1 MPKPHEIIDILELP
15 KLQPTGR
22 VKPILDAIDDG
33 DWLSVFAIWLYKRT
47 DNGVFVLFQERTK
60 RATVAPGKLDVSA
73 AGHYN
78 AGETGLDGLRELQ
91 EELGIMPELTDCHSF
106 GRHINSYLDTSGRTR
121 RAVLSTYVCEFKGQD
136 TDFVLDEREV
146 PAVYWVPLQEFL
158 NLYHDKQATIAIDGF
173 DHTGNPQQRQVTID
187 DFLYNV
193 DDYHF
198 RNAERLYLYLK
209 EGWLE

>member
-1 MPKPHEIIDILELP
+1 MPKPYELTDILSLPELR
-15 KLQPTGR
+15 PTGET
-22 VKPILDAIDDG
+22 KPILQAIEDG
-33 DWLSVFAIWLYKRT
+33 DWLSVFAIWLYKQA
-47 DNGVFVLFQERTK
+47 DDGVYLLFQERSK
-60 RATVAPGKLDVSA
+60 NATVSPGKLDISA

-91 EELGIMPELTDCHSF
+91 EELGIMPDAADCHDF

-136 TDFVLDEREV
+136 SDFVLDEREV
-146 PAVYWVPLQEFL
+146 PGAYWVPLAAFL
-158 NLYHDKQATIAIDGF
+158 DLYHGKRQQIDIEGF
-173 DHTGNPQQRQVTID
+173 THTGEHQARTATMD

-209 EGWLE
+209 EGWI

>member
-1 MPKPHEIIDILELP
+1 MPKPHELTDILRLPELR
-15 KLQPTGR
+15 PTGQT
-22 VKPILDAIDDG
+22 KPILQAIEDG
-33 DWLSVFAIWLYKRT
+33 DWLSVFAIWLYKQT
-47 DNGVFVLFQERTK
+47 DDGVYILFQERSQN
-60 RATVAPGKLDVSA
+60 ATVSPGKLDISA

-91 EELGIMPELTDCHSF
+91 EELGITPDIADCHEF

-121 RAVLSTYVCEFKGQD
+121 RAVLSTYVCEFKGAD
-136 TDFVLDEREV
+136 SDFVLDEREV
-146 PAVYWVPLQEFL
+146 PGAYWVPLVAFL
-158 NLYHDKQATIAIDGF
+158 DLYHGKRADIAIEGFTHDGK
-173 DHTGNPQQRQVTID
+173 PQARTATMG

-209 EGWLE
+209 EGWL

>member
-1 MPKPHEIIDILELP
+1 MPHETIDILQLPEL
-15 KLQPTGR
+15 LPTGKT
-22 VKPILDAIDDG
+22 KPILQAIDEG

-47 DNGVFVLFQERTK
+47 SEGTYILFQERSQN
-60 RATVAPGKLDVSA
+60 ATVSPGKLDISA

-91 EELGIMPELTDCHSF
+91 EELGITPDPAMCHSF

-121 RAVLSTYVCEFKGQD
+121 RAVLSTYVYEFTGSD
-136 TDFVLDEREV
+136 SEFVLDEREV
-146 PAVYWVPLQEFL
+146 PGAYWVPLREL
-158 NLYHDKQATIAIDGF
+158 LELYHGQRTSIDLAGF
-173 DHTGNPQQRQVTID
+173 DHTGKQQARTATIE

-209 EGWLE
+209 EGWL